1 MTPSL
6 SDWGCAI
13 GTEHTQLGRSEW
25 VSERWETTS
34 LKWSVWGTR
43 YPIRRLWAGRKGH
56 RRWPMIRLT
65 WRGKFSE
72 AELVDLSSNQTVAAI
87 LGVTV
92 VLVEIL
98 KAMVSKLLPSY
109 HEREI
114 IKTLDSITSVQARTL
129 EILVRLEERTN
140 GDFKV

>member
-1 MTPSL
+1 M
-6 SDWGCAI
+6 
-13 GTEHTQLGRSEW
+13 
-25 VSERWETTS
+25 
-34 LKWSVWGTR
+34 
-43 YPIRRLWAGRKGH
+43 
-56 RRWPMIRLT
+56 
-65 WRGKFSE
+65 
-72 AELVDLSSNQTVAAI
+72 AAI